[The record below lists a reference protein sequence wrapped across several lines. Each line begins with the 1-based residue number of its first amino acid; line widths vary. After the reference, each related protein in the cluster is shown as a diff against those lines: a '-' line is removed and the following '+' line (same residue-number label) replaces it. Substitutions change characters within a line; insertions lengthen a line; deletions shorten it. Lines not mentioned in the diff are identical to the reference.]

1 MKCPKNSATNIVLDP
16 TVYPVMIT
24 GRKGAYFITIVTKN
38 RKHFFG
44 EITDGKMILN
54 ALGKMAEKF
63 WRDIPQHFAFVRL
76 DEFVIMPNHVHGVLF
91 IDGYKN
97 IDTDNVAD
105 NNVNRADNVADNVET
120 LHATSLRTNERNKT
134 NGKTQKMAQISPKR
148 GSLSTVVRSY
158 KSAVTR
164 NSRRIC
170 PDFAWQSNYYD
181 RVIRNEQEL
190 NRIRVY
196 IMQNPQMWERDRNNT
211 LL

>member
-1 MKCPKNSATNIVLDP
+1 MSKKFRNKYRIRSHRLPGYDYRSEGV
-16 TVYPVMIT
+16 
-24 GRKGAYFITIVTKN
+24 YFITIVTKN
-38 RKHFFG
+38 REHFFG
-44 EITDGKMILN
+44 EITDGEMVLN

-63 WRDIPQHFAFVRL
+63 WREIPQHFLFVRL
-76 DEFVIMPNHVHGVLF
+76 DEFVIMPNHVHGILW

-105 NNVNRADNVADNVET
+105 NV
-120 LHATSLRTNERNKT
+120 NERNKT
-134 NGKTQKMAQISPKR
+134 NGKNQKMVQISPKR

-164 NSRRIC
+164 NSRRIYA
-170 PDFAWQSNYYD
+170 DFAWQSNYYD

>member
-1 MKCPKNSATNIVLDP
+1 MINHYYHYCPFYKSNEMSKKFRNKYRIRSHRLPGYDYSSEGV
-16 TVYPVMIT
+16 
-24 GRKGAYFITIVTKN
+24 YFITIVTKN

-44 EITDGKMILN
+44 EITDGEMILN

-105 NNVNRADNVADNVET
+105 NNVNRADNVADNVVET

-134 NGKTQKMAQISPKR
+134 NGKNQKMDKFRPNAVHCQPLLGHTNPPLPAIPAVFVRISP
-148 GSLSTVVRSY
+148 G
-158 KSAVTR
+158 
-164 NSRRIC
+164 
-170 PDFAWQSNYYD
+170 
-181 RVIRNEQEL
+181 
-190 NRIRVY
+190 NRI
-196 IMQNPQMWERDRNNT
+196 IMT
-211 LL
+211 A

>member
-1 MKCPKNSATNIVLDP
+1 
-16 TVYPVMIT
+16 
-24 GRKGAYFITIVTKN
+24 
-38 RKHFFG
+38 
-44 EITDGKMILN
+44 
-54 ALGKMAEKF
+54 
-63 WRDIPQHFAFVRL
+63 
-76 DEFVIMPNHVHGVLF
+76 MPNHVHGILW

-105 NNVNRADNVADNVET
+105 NV
-120 LHATSLRTNERNKT
+120 NERNKT
-134 NGKTQKMAQISPKR
+134 NGKNQKMVQISPKR

-164 NSRRIC
+164 NSRRIY
-170 PDFAWQSNYYD
+170 PDFDWQSNYYD

-190 NRIRVY
+190 NRIRIY